1 MHRFIISYR
10 YKFRLSEFKS
20 VPPPPRRPCRSIAS
34 TCSYCV
40 LDRHGKGKSGNR
52 VPTASPSLN
61 VSWNKRRNVRKFR
74 TPLPV
79 CEDRGGSFFQGR
91 GAKITPPETL
101 RVRERIFRFPEL
113 WRFAAPCAA
122 ASVSAAATGI
132 PRNGRNARE
141 RTETARKRAKN
152 DKNSPKTARERAK
165 TGENGTLAAL
175 SPEQ

>member
-152 DKNSPKTARERAK
+152 DKNSPKTGKNGRKRAK
-165 TGENGTLAAL
+165 TAH
-175 SPEQ
+175 